1 MQPNDFHSN
10 WSSSKLLSTAAI
22 KFPYRENTSVYTNTS
37 RWKDAHMYP
46 SQSDEV
52 VLVLDIEKFLFG
64 GGFARVRT
72 SLLLGQDHV
81 SDVELVA
88 RLAGQHTHREREY
101 VCMCE

>member
-1 MQPNDFHSN
+1 
-10 WSSSKLLSTAAI
+10 
-22 KFPYRENTSVYTNTS
+22 
-37 RWKDAHMYP
+37 MYP

-81 SDVELVA
+81 SDMELVA
-88 RLAGQHTHREREY
+88 RLAGQHTQRARERERESMY
-101 VCMCE
+101 VCVSERKRE